1 MKLRLERFEY
11 GSSYTIGKFYIDGVY
26 HSFSLEDVVRKGEK
40 VNGQTAI
47 PTGTYP
53 VIIDLST
60 RFGKQLPHILNVP
73 NFEGIRIH
81 AGNTSKDTEGCILLG
96 HTWAGKDFIGNSKI
110 AFDTFFKQLEKA
122 KKATITIC

>member
-1 MKLRLERFEY
+1 MKLELKRFEF
-11 GSSYTIGKFYIDGVY
+11 GDTFTVGKFYIDGIY
-26 HSFSLEDVVRKGEK
+26 YCYSLEDKVREGAK

-47 PTGTYP
+47 PNGTYN
-53 VIIDLST
+53 VIIDVST

>member
-53 VIIDLST
+53 VIIDLSA
-60 RFGKQLPHILNVP
+60 RFGKQLPHVLSVP
-73 NFEGIRIH
+73 GFEGIRIH
-81 AGNTSKDTEGCILLG
+81 PGNTSKDTEGCILLG
-96 HTWAGKDFIGNSKI
+96 TAWTGGDFITNSKV
-110 AFDTFFKQLEKA
+110 AFNTFFDKLKEAQT
-122 KKATITIC
+122 ATLLVC

>member
-1 MKLRLERFEY
+1 MKLRLERFEF
-11 GSSYTIGKFYIDGVY
+11 GDTFTIGKFYIDGVF
-26 HSFSLEDVVRKGEK
+26 HCFSLEDKVRQGEK

-47 PTGTYP
+47 PNGTYD
-53 VIIDLST
+53 VIIDVST

>member
-1 MKLRLERFEY
+1 MKLELKRFEF
-11 GSSYTIGKFYIDGVY
+11 GDTFTIGKFYIDGIY
-26 HSFSLEDVVRKGEK
+26 HCYTLEDKVREGKK

-47 PTGTYP
+47 PVGSYD
-53 VIIDLST
+53 VIVDVST
-60 RFGKQLPHILNVP
+60 RFGKSLPHILNVP
-73 NFEGIRIH
+73 NFTGVRIH

-110 AFDTFFKQLEKA
+110 AFNSFFEKLEKA